1 VKALSHFCASSSKP
15 TERVQAKGLLMQLQQ
30 FNFVFILHVLDAIL
44 PILSGTSKYMQ
55 GKSADVANILTLVNS
70 VIAAIQSMKSSKSF
84 SELFQ
89 AVSNFCQ
96 SEGITVPYENNVPL
110 PVSDSGKTSRRRR
123 PPGNLQDF
131 VLLSNIGN
139 RESNM
144 EAGPEDLGREMFE
157 ILDKFSRG
165 VFG

>member
-1 VKALSHFCASSSKP
+1 
-15 TERVQAKGLLMQLQQ
+15 
-30 FNFVFILHVLDAIL
+30 
-44 PILSGTSKYMQ
+44 
-55 GKSADVANILTLVNS
+55 
-70 VIAAIQSMKSSKSF
+70 MKSSKSF
-84 SELFQ
+84 SELFE

-110 PVSDSGKTSRRRR
+110 PISDSGKTSRRRR

-144 EAGPEDLGREMFE
+144 EAGPKDLC
-157 ILDKFSRG
+157 
-165 VFG
+165 